1 VRNGG
6 KVVFADLGM
15 NSAKLEE
22 ITSSL
27 GANASWAAVDVT
39 NAEQVGAAL
48 DKLESK
54 FGVVNTVV
62 SCAGIAVA
70 TRTLS
75 KKGPHSLEDFAKVLT
90 VNTIGTFN
98 VARLSA
104 ERLYS
109 LIGLIFALSFIFL
122 FYFEYY

>member
-1 VRNGG
+1 
-6 KVVFADLGM
+6 
-15 NSAKLEE
+15 
-22 ITSSL
+22 
-27 GANASWAAVDVT
+27 
-39 NAEQVGAAL
+39 
-48 DKLESK
+48 
-54 FGVVNTVV
+54 VNTVV

-104 ERLYS
+104 ERLD
-109 LIGLIFALSFIFL
+109 LLAWANFALSFIFL